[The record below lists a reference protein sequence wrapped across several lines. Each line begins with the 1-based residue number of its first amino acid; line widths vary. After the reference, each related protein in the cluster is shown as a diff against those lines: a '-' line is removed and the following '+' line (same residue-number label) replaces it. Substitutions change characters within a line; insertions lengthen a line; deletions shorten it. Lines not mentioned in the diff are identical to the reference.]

1 MHGRRRELVFH
12 DEISLRESLVD
23 ITALQCHPHRDV
35 RRGAVGEVEIRL
47 RALEGGDRLVGVG
60 GGGGSIVSEIGR
72 SLEKASFIVVDTDI
86 RAMRK
91 KSGIKYFYFGQAVTH
106 GLGTGMN
113 PELAREAAEKE
124 KEKISKLL
132 EGQDI
137 IILVASL
144 GGGLGSG
151 AAPVFAEISRNLNNV
166 TLGIF
171 TLPFRFEGKKK
182 AKISHKALQN
192 LKEHLNAL
200 ITIPN
205 ERIFKVID
213 EKTSITK
220 AFSLVN
226 KNLIESL
233 ESLIDLIYNPGL
245 INIDFADVRAI
256 LKGQGMMAFLN
267 TAEASGK
274 ARAEEIVDKILNNPL
289 FDSNIK
295 AEKILFN
302 IAGGNNLSMIEVEK
316 ISRGIAELNPKAK
329 IIFGISK
336 NQKGTS
342 SSQARAKNKIKTTLL
357 ITGPSYFDRS
367 EKQGS
372 TEPKARHGS
381 YSPIALK
388 LKEKPQK
395 TLPVGRKEEK
405 KKFTKKEQKPKS
417 IKIPA
422 KAGSRKMRKKNK
434 KPSFVSISAKSSA
447 DKKATEDKEKK
458 SGFITPFVKNSIP
471 IAIGMSPG
479 KSVDENKK
487 IRRTA
492 LEIKKA
498 QEIEEEKKLNQES
511 EWEIPAFLRRMK
523 FKA

>member
-1 MHGRRRELVFH
+1 MKKKKVHPVKSRRKRV
-12 DEISLRESLVD
+12 S
-23 ITALQCHPHRDV
+23 
-35 RRGAVGEVEIRL
+35 RRARQFNRVKKHKKIR
-47 RALEGGDRLVGVG
+47 RAKSRRLVRKIKKRKVIAKPKQDIVFSTKAIFRPKIRVIGIG

-72 SLEKASFIVVDTDI
+72 SLEKASFVVVDTDI
-86 RAMRK
+86 RAMKK

-106 GLGTGMN
+106 GLGTGMD
-113 PELAREAAEKE
+113 PELAREAVEKE

-151 AAPVFAEISRNLNNV
+151 AAPVFAEISRNFKNV

-182 AKISHKALQN
+182 TKIGHKALQD
-192 LKEHLNAL
+192 LKKHLNAL

-205 ERIFKVID
+205 ERIFKVIN
-213 EKTSITK
+213 EKTSITE

-245 INIDFADVRAI
+245 INIDFADVRTI
-256 LKGQGMMAFLN
+256 LKGQGMTAFLN

-274 ARAEEIVDKILNNPL
+274 ARAEEIVGKIFNNPL
-289 FDSNIK
+289 LNSNIK

-302 IAGGNNLSMIEVEK
+302 IAGGSNLSMVEVEK
-316 ISRGIAELNPKAK
+316 ISRSIAELNPKAK

-336 NQKGTS
+336 NQKS
-342 SSQARAKNKIKTTLL
+342 KNKIKTTLL
-357 ITGPSYFDRS
+357 ITGPSY
-367 EKQGS
+367 
-372 TEPKARHGS
+372 
-381 YSPIALK
+381 SPIAPK
-388 LKEKPQK
+388 LKERPKKSLGGSRALASLPP
-395 TLPVGRKEEK
+395 LPVGK
-405 KKFTKKEQKPKS
+405 KKPPLIKLSKGKEK
-417 IKIPA
+417 
-422 KAGSRKMRKKNK
+422 K
-434 KPSFVSISAKSSA
+434 KPSFAKNSTSASRSSA
-447 DKKATEDKEKK
+447 DKPEGKGKK
-458 SGFITPFVKNSIP
+458 TTFTQPLVKTSIP
-471 IAIGMSPG
+471 IAVGASLNDKKEIIR
-479 KSVDENKK
+479 KS
-487 IRRTA
+487 A

-498 QEIEEEKKLNQES
+498 QEIEENKKLNQES
-511 EWEIPAFLRRMK
+511 EWEIPAFLRRMR